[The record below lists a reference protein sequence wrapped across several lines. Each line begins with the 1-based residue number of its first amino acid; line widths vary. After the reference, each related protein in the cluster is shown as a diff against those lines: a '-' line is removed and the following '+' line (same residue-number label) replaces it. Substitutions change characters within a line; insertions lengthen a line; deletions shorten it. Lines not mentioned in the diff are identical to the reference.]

1 MRIRTLAALAALATA
16 AVLIPAAARVGAQ
29 AVAPVVAQATVPLI
43 VEGNRPFIEL
53 SFHKPDG
60 SVRKARFLIDTGGG
74 GFLITEPLA
83 RDLGLRWG
91 ATTHEEGSEFAV
103 VIDAPQVDVGNFRLK
118 LNPQRTLV
126 VIGTSSTLPRTA
138 PGHADGTIPGHVLAQ
153 YDLVFDYPGKQFTIA
168 QPHVLT
174 HRGMERP
181 MPVSKAA
188 GFPRTEIVVNDTT
201 YGLLIDTGA
210 SNTMVSEVA
219 LKAWGGSHPDW
230 PRYPGAYGDA
240 AMLGGQAL
248 ETLFLPGA
256 EWGSIHLAKFGVVS
270 QHAGVFERYMSEMM
284 AAPIIGSLA
293 GNVLKSYRIELD
305 YPDQRLYVSEGGR

>member
-1 MRIRTLAALAALATA
+1 MRIRTLAALAATVILASQA
-16 AVLIPAAARVGAQ
+16 GRLGAQ
-29 AVAPVVAQATVPLI
+29 AITQATVPLV

-53 SFHKPDG
+53 TFRKADG
-60 SVRKARFLIDTGGG
+60 TVRKARFLIDTGGG

-91 ATTHEEGSEFAV
+91 PVMHEEGSEFAV
-103 VIDAPQVDVGNFRLK
+103 VASPPEVSVGTFRLD
-118 LNPQRTLV
+118 LNPERTLV
-126 VIGTSSTLPRTA
+126 VIGASTTLPRTA

-153 YDLVFDYPGKQFTIA
+153 YDIVFDYPRAEFTIA
-168 QPHVLT
+168 RGSTLT
-174 HRGMERP
+174 HHGMELP
-181 MPVSKAA
+181 MPVGKPA

-219 LKAWGGSHPDW
+219 LKAWGASHPDW

-270 QHAGVFERYMSEMM
+270 QHEGVFERYMSGMM

-293 GNVLKSYRIELD
+293 GNVLKLYRIELD
-305 YPDQRLYVSEGGR
+305 YPDQRLYVSEGGK